1 MTVSSLLLPV
11 FVEVGLTFALMFWM
25 WQHRVAALRSRQV
38 TFKDI
43 ALREPAWPVR
53 ATQIGN
59 CFHNQFELPVLFYAL
74 VAFILITSTNSLV
87 FVLLAWAFVL
97 ARLVHAYIHT
107 GGNDVQSR
115 FYAMATSAAI
125 LVVMWAIFAGRILI
139 AGAP

>member
-59 CFHNQFELPVLFYAL
+59 CFHNQFELPVLFYAAT
-74 VAFILITSTNSLV
+74 AFALILGAVDLPMV
-87 FVLLAWAFVL
+87 VLAWAFV
-97 ARLVHAYIHT
+97 A
-107 GGNDVQSR
+107 SR
-115 FYAMATSAAI
+115 TAHAAI
-125 LVVMWAIFAGRILI
+125 HIGPNRVRWRGPAFILGFLI
-139 AGAP
+139 VTALWVSLFLRVAMRPT